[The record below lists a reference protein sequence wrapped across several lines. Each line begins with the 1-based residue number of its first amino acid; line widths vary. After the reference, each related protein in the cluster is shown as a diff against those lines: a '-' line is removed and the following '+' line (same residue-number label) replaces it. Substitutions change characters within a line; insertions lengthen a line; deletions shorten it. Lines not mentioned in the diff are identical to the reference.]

1 VELYAATW
9 MGWAASLQV
18 AVPVGVATAV
28 ARFTERLPDL
38 ILNEMRLEGIDIS
51 EPQLDAVLAGR
62 SPAGVSESDV
72 ERILAYRRSVEMMLA
87 WVESGDRYFNLAR
100 ARDLNQS
107 ISAAEG
113 VLEPG
118 VIRGEGHVLG
128 GGHVSGPGFRYS
140 APDSGEELSEYIT
153 RHLRIID
160 ASPDSVLRAMTIA
173 ALFAYAQP
181 FFDGNKRTGR
191 LAMNY
196 ELLVNGFDGI
206 IVPASRER
214 EYVAAVAEMYRT
226 ADATPY
232 TEFLRECLLI
242 A

>member
-1 VELYAATW
+1 

-18 AVPVGVATAV
+18 AVPVGVAAAV
-28 ARFTERLPDL
+28 TRFTERLPDL

-62 SPAGVSESDV
+62 TAGVSESDV
-72 ERILAYRRSVEMMLA
+72 ERILAYRRSMEMMLS
-87 WVESGDRYFNLAR
+87 WVESGDRYFNLSR

-118 VIRGEGHVLG
+118 VIRGEGRVLG

-206 IVPASRER
+206 IVPASREP
-214 EYVAAVAEMYRT
+214 EYVTAVAEMYRT

-232 TEFLRECLLI
+232 TEFLRECLLTT
-242 A
+242 